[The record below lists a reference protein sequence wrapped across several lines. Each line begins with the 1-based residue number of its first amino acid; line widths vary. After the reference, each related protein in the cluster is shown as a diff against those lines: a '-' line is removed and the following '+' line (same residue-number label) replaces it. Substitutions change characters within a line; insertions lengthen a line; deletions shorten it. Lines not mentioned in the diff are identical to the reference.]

1 MPSGTVT
8 VPACA
13 PERGLVDLL
22 LGELARGRGVTVDV
36 IRITHGLPPTLYAP
50 EQGSDLVRE
59 EVK

>member
-8 VPACA
+8 VPPCAAAC
-13 PERGLVDLL
+13 GLVDVL
-22 LGELARGRGVTVDV
+22 LGELARARGVTVDV

-59 EVK
+59 EVQ